1 MTAAGL
7 HQLGDELDAAG
18 ALGIGEG
25 DNAVQLQ
32 LFLLK
37 GFPESGQ
44 LSGYGSDIIHYSGR
58 PVVIIV
64 VVLDS
69 NSGRTQF
76 QTQLII
82 YSSLINRHSL
92 P

>member
-1 MTAAGL
+1 MVVTGL
-7 HQLGDELDAAG
+7 
-18 ALGIGEG
+18 GER
-25 DNAVQLQ
+25 DDAVQLQ
-32 LFLLK
+32 LLLLK

-82 YSSLINRHSL
+82 YLSLINRRFR